1 MSQQGTPKVVALP
14 KKGEGRA
21 LAFSANRRLDLDEV
35 LAILLHD
42 GAIAEAEVK
51 RVRAAART
59 SGRAEIHP
67 LVIVANAKLDHA
79 AHPGQPISLEWL
91 TEWLAGHAGLPHL
104 RIDPTKVDVAAVGQV
119 VTAQYATRYRILPL
133 AIDDTTLTVATS
145 EPFDTRWVDDIR
157 QLTRREVVRV
167 VANPLDVNRY
177 LMEFY
182 GVTQAVRRAKDQ
194 KDARAEDPTSKI
206 LNFEQL
212 LELGKA
218 GEIGADDQHI
228 VRIVDW
234 LLQYAYDQR
243 ASDIH
248 LEPRREMSGVRFR
261 IDGVL
266 HKVFEL
272 PTPVMVAVTA
282 RIKILGRMDIAERRR
297 PQDGRIKMRTQG
309 GREVE
314 MRLSTMPTAFGEK
327 VVMRIFDP
335 ELVLKS
341 FGQLGFSRPEE
352 KIWREMVER
361 PNGIVLVTGPT
372 GSGKTTTLYSTLK
385 HLATP
390 DINVCTIEDPIEM
403 VAPEF
408 NQMQVQ
414 ANIDLTFAAGV
425 RTLLR
430 QDPDIIMVGEI
441 RDLQTAEM
449 AVQASLTGHLVLSTL
464 HTNDAPSA
472 VTRLLDLGVPH
483 FLLQGTVAGVVA
495 QRLVRK
501 LCHHCKQPADV
512 DTVKW
517 KALTDGFGFP
527 APTQLMA
534 PVGCSECR
542 RTGYLGRTAIY
553 EMMPFTQR
561 LRGLLSKDLE
571 LPKFR
576 AAALADGMRPLRLS
590 AAEQV
595 AKGVTTLDEVL
606 AALPPGE

>member
-67 LVIVANAKLDHA
+67 LVIVANAKLEHA

-119 VTAQYATRYRILPL
+119 VTALDATRYRILPL

-182 GVTQAVRRAKDQ
+182 GVTHAVRRAKDQ

-228 VRIVDW
+228 V
-234 LLQYAYDQR
+234 
-243 ASDIH
+243 
-248 LEPRREMSGVRFR
+248 VRFR

-390 DINVCTIEDPIEM
+390 DINVCTIEDP
-403 VAPEF
+403 
-408 NQMQVQ
+408 
-414 ANIDLTFAAGV
+414 T
-425 RTLLR
+425 
-430 QDPDIIMVGEI
+430 
-441 RDLQTAEM
+441 
-449 AVQASLTGHLVLSTL
+449 
-464 HTNDAPSA
+464 
-472 VTRLLDLGVPH
+472 
-483 FLLQGTVAGVVA
+483 
-495 QRLVRK
+495 
-501 LCHHCKQPADV
+501 CC
-512 DTVKW
+512 
-517 KALTDGFGFP
+517 
-527 APTQLMA
+527 
-534 PVGCSECR
+534 
-542 RTGYLGRTAIY
+542 GRTPTSSWSARSA
-553 EMMPFTQR
+553 TC
-561 LRGLLSKDLE
+561 
-571 LPKFR
+571 
-576 AAALADGMRPLRLS
+576 RPPRWRCR
-590 AAEQV
+590 
-595 AKGVTTLDEVL
+595 
-606 AALPPGE
+606 PR

>member
-1 MSQQGTPKVVALP
+1 MSQQPKVVAMQ
-14 KKGEGRA
+14 KKAEGRA
-21 LAFSANRRLDLDEV
+21 LGFSPNRRLDLDEV
-35 LAILLHD
+35 LAILQHE
-42 GAIAEAEVK
+42 GAIAEADVK
-51 RVRAAART
+51 RVRAASRH

-67 LVIVANAKLDHA
+67 LVIVANAKLEHA
-79 AHPGQPISLEWL
+79 HHKGEVLTLEWL
-91 TEWLAGHAGLPHL
+91 AEWTARHAGLPYM
-104 RIDPTKVDVAAVGQV
+104 RIDPTKVDVNAVGQV
-119 VTAQYATRYRILPL
+119 VTAQYANRYRLLPL
-133 AIDDTTLTVATS
+133 AIDDLTLTIATS
-145 EPFDTRWVDDIR
+145 EPFDTRWIGDLGH
-157 QLTRREVVRV
+157 LTRREIKRV

-182 GVTQAVRRAKDQ
+182 GVTSAVRRAKDA
-194 KDARAEDPTSKI
+194 KDAKGEDVASKL

-248 LEPRREMSGVRFR
+248 LEPRRDTSRVRFR

-272 PTPVMVAVTA
+272 PTPVMIAVTA

-335 ELVLKS
+335 ELVMKNFS
-341 FGQLGFSRPEE
+341 QLGFSHSEE

-403 VAPEF
+403 VAAEF

-414 ANIDLTFAAGV
+414 ANIELTFAAGV

-441 RDLQTAEM
+441 RDLETAEM
-449 AVQASLTGHLVLSTL
+449 AVQAALTGHLVLSTL

-472 VTRLLDLGVPH
+472 ITRLLDLGVQH
-483 FLLQGTVAGVVA
+483 FLIQSTVAGVVA

-501 LCHHCKQPADV
+501 LCHHCKKPAPV
-512 DTVKW
+512 DDKKW
-517 KALTDGFGFP
+517 KLLTDGFGFP
-527 APTQLMA
+527 VPRELLA
-534 PVGCSECR
+534 PVGCADCR

-553 EMMPFTQR
+553 EMMPMTPQ
-561 LRGLLSKDLE
+561 LRGMLAANLD

-576 AAALADGMRPLRLS
+576 TAALNDGMRPLRLS

-595 AKGVTTLDEVL
+595 AKGVTTLEEVL
-606 AALPPGE
+606 AALPPGD

>member
-1 MSQQGTPKVVALP
+1 MSQPGTPKVAVP
-14 KKGEGRA
+14 PRKVEGRR
-21 LAFSANRRLDLDEV
+21 LSFSANRRLDLDEV
-35 LAILLHD
+35 LAILQHD
-42 GAIAEAEVK
+42 GEIAEAEVK
-51 RVRAAART
+51 RVRAAARHV
-59 SGRAEIHP
+59 GRTEMHP
-67 LVIVANAKLDHA
+67 LVVVANAKLDRA
-79 AHPGQPISLEWL
+79 GHPGQALTLEWL
-91 TEWLAGHAGLPHL
+91 TEWVAIHAGLPHV

-133 AIDDTTLTVATS
+133 AIDDLTLTVATS
-145 EPFDTRWVDDIR
+145 EPFDTRWIDDIAH
-157 QLTRREVVRV
+157 LTRREVKRV

-182 GVTQAVRRAKDQ
+182 GVTQAVRRAKDA
-194 KDARAEDPTSKI
+194 KDAKGDDPTAKI

-248 LEPRREMSGVRFR
+248 LEPRRELSRIRFR

-341 FGQLGFSRPEE
+341 FSQLGFSRAEE

-414 ANIDLTFAAGV
+414 PNIDLTFAAGV

-441 RDLQTAEM
+441 RDLETAEM

-472 VTRLLDLGVPH
+472 ITRLLDLGVPH
-483 FLLQGTVAGVVA
+483 FLLQSTIAGVVA

-501 LCHHCKQPADV
+501 LCHHCKQPGAV
-512 DTVKW
+512 DEAKW
-517 KALTDGFGFP
+517 RLLTDGFGFP
-527 APTQLMA
+527 VPSQLMR
-534 PVGCSECR
+534 PVGCTECR
-542 RTGYLGRTAIY
+542 RTGFLGRTAIY
-553 EMMPFTQR
+553 EMMPLTAR

-595 AKGVTTLDEVL
+595 AKGITTLEEVL

>member
-14 KKGEGRA
+14 KKGEARP
-21 LAFSANRRLDLDEV
+21 LAFTANKRLDLDEV
-35 LAILLHD
+35 LAILQHD
-42 GAIAEAEVK
+42 GAIVEADVK
-51 RVRAAART
+51 RVRGASRH
-59 SGRAEIHP
+59 SGRSEIHP
-67 LVIVANAKLDHA
+67 LVIVANAKLEHA
-79 AHPGQPISLEWL
+79 ERAGEALNLEWL
-91 TEWLAGHAGLPHL
+91 TEWVAKHAGLPHL
-104 RIDPTKVDVAAVGQV
+104 HIDPTKVDVNAVGQV

-133 AIDDTTLTVATS
+133 AIDETTLTVATS
-145 EPFDTRWVDDIR
+145 EPFDTRWIDDIR
-157 QLTRREVVRV
+157 QLTRREITRV

-182 GVTQAVRRAKDQ
+182 GVTNAVRRAKDA
-194 KDARAEDPTSKI
+194 KDARGEDPTAKLI
-206 LNFEQL
+206 NFEQL

-248 LEPRREMSGVRFR
+248 LEPRRDTSRVRFR

-272 PTPVMVAVTA
+272 PTPVMLAVTA

-335 ELVLKS
+335 ELVLKNFS
-341 FGQLGFSRPEE
+341 QLGFSRAEE
-352 KIWREMVER
+352 RIWREMVER

-414 ANIDLTFAAGV
+414 VNIDLTFAAGV

-441 RDLQTAEM
+441 RDLPTAEM

-472 VTRLLDLGVPH
+472 ITRLLDLGVQH
-483 FLLQGTVAGVVA
+483 FLVQSTVAGVVA

-501 LCHHCKQPADV
+501 LCTHCKTAGSFD
-512 DTVKW
+512 DKKW
-517 KALTDGFGFP
+517 KLLTDGFGFP
-527 APTQLMA
+527 APKELMQ
-534 PVGCSECR
+534 PVGCTECR

-553 EMMPFTQR
+553 EMMPLSAQ
-561 LRGLLSKDLE
+561 LRSLLSKDME

-576 AAALADGMRPLRLS
+576 SAALADGMRPLRLS

-595 AKGVTTLDEVL
+595 AKGITTLEEVL
-606 AALPPGE
+606 AVLPVAD